1 MAAFKVGEPC
11 NHYYGDV
18 TVNIE
23 GKQLKIVEG
32 FLVKIKKKDYVVTS
46 ISCVEGDLRVR
57 ISDYK
62 VLALLYLILAFL
74 EKGQF
79 S

>member
-1 MAAFKVGEPC
+1 MAAFKVGEPRKHR

-32 FLVKIKKKDYVVTS
+32 LLVKIKKKDYVV
-46 ISCVEGDLRVR
+46 
-57 ISDYK
+57 
-62 VLALLYLILAFL
+62 
-74 EKGQF
+74 
-79 S
+79 